1 MCTKQVH
8 ELLIQNDNAVNCI
21 FCSKQI
27 QDPGRPKRYF
37 CCHSMSEI
45 HLFCNFYFSKGGA
58 SNSSNV
64 YSGGGGTCTTVF
76 AFAKEEIFLVFR
88 KILARTT
95 IRL

>member
-37 CCHSMSEI
+37 Y
-45 HLFCNFYFSKGGA
+45 L
-58 SNSSNV
+58 
-64 YSGGGGTCTTVF
+64 
-76 AFAKEEIFLVFR
+76 KEVLQILQMFIQEVEVHVRLYLPLQR
-88 KILARTT
+88 KRFF
-95 IRL
+95 